1 MLQPSWSLPEQPGAS
16 AAIFLPPNLIY
27 VSGLEF
33 KGRGQDVKTGL
44 LAAGLAAA
52 LMLTGCGGKDDV
64 QGKTGE
70 DITAKSSAKDI
81 GEAYINE
88 MTRIADA
95 LETVDDEAS
104 ARAAA
109 KKIQVA
115 VDGLNQMSEEL
126 DGEISGVKGMQIFGG
141 RYAELIEVQGRVAT
155 SMIRIQSEHPE
166 LMDALSE
173 EMDRLEN

>member
-1 MLQPSWSLPEQPGAS
+1 M
-16 AAIFLPPNLIY
+16 
-27 VSGLEF
+27 
-33 KGRGQDVKTGL
+33 RTGIL
-44 LAAGLAAA
+44 AAAGLAAA

-70 DITAKSSAKDI
+70 DITAKSSAEDI

-95 LETVDDEAS
+95 LENVDDEAS
-104 ARAAA
+104 AKSAA
-109 KKIQVA
+109 KKIKVA

-141 RYAELIEVQGRVAT
+141 RYADLIEVQGRVAT
-155 SMIRIQSEHPE
+155 SMIRIQSDHPE
-166 LMDALSE
+166 LMETLSA

>member
-1 MLQPSWSLPEQPGAS
+1 MR
-16 AAIFLPPNLIY
+16 N
-27 VSGLEF
+27 
-33 KGRGQDVKTGL
+33 GL
-44 LAAGLAAA
+44 LAAGLAAV

-70 DITAKSSAKDI
+70 DITAKSSARDI

-95 LETVDDEAS
+95 LETVEDDAS
-104 ARAAA
+104 AKAAA
-109 KKIQVA
+109 KKIKVA

-126 DGEISGVKGMQIFGG
+126 DGEISGIKGMQIFGG

-166 LMDALSE
+166 LMDSLSE
-173 EMDRLEN
+173 ELDRLEN

>member
-1 MLQPSWSLPEQPGAS
+1 M
-16 AAIFLPPNLIY
+16 
-27 VSGLEF
+27 
-33 KGRGQDVKTGL
+33 KTGFIT
-44 LAAGLAAA
+44 AAGLAAA

-95 LETVDDEAS
+95 LEGVDDEAS
-104 ARAAA
+104 AKAAA
-109 KKIQVA
+109 KKIKVA

-155 SMIRIQSEHPE
+155 SMITIQSEHPE
-166 LMDALSE
+166 LMETISA

>member
-1 MLQPSWSLPEQPGAS
+1 MRTG
-16 AAIFLPPNLIY
+16 FL
-27 VSGLEF
+27 
-33 KGRGQDVKTGL
+33 T
-44 LAAGLAAA
+44 AAGIAAA

-70 DITAKSSAKDI
+70 DITAKSSAGDI

-104 ARAAA
+104 AKSAA
-109 KKIQVA
+109 KKIKVA
-115 VDGLNQMSEEL
+115 VDGLNQMSDKL

-141 RYAELIEVQGRVAT
+141 RYTDLIEVQGRIAT
-155 SMIRIQSEHPE
+155 SMIRIQSGHPE
-166 LMDALSE
+166 LMDTLSA

>member
-1 MLQPSWSLPEQPGAS
+1 M
-16 AAIFLPPNLIY
+16 
-27 VSGLEF
+27 
-33 KGRGQDVKTGL
+33 RHGL
-44 LAAGLAAA
+44 LAAGFAAA

-70 DITAKSSAKDI
+70 DITAKSSASDI

-95 LETVDDEAS
+95 LETVEDEAS
-104 ARAAA
+104 AKAAA
-109 KKIQVA
+109 KKISVA
-115 VDGLNQMSEEL
+115 VEGLNQMSEEL

-155 SMIRIQSEHPE
+155 SMIRIQSDHPD
-166 LMDALSE
+166 LMDTLGE
-173 EMDRLEN
+173 ELDKLEN

>member
-1 MLQPSWSLPEQPGAS
+1 MMRNE
-16 AAIFLPPNLIY
+16 
-27 VSGLEF
+27 
-33 KGRGQDVKTGL
+33 L
-44 LAAGLAAA
+44 LAAGFAAA

-70 DITAKSSAKDI
+70 DITANSSAEDI
-81 GEAYINE
+81 GDAYINE

-95 LETVDDEAS
+95 LEAVEDEAS
-104 ARAAA
+104 ARKAA
-109 KKIQVA
+109 KKVKVA

-141 RYAELIEVQGRVAT
+141 RYADLMEVQGRVAT

-166 LMDALSE
+166 LMDSLSE
-173 EMDRLEN
+173 ELDRLDR